1 MKNKKKILIILVS
14 VMLLACLGSVLGVT
28 LSRWSSGEG
37 DSTVAPQVGVTDW
50 NVYAKYMTA
59 DSYSDGARLTGFK
72 QAAAIEDVVLPKSI
86 DVEQDGT
93 TKSLTVRAVSNSLYA
108 DTTNKSIPATLTV
121 PNTITSIEAGAFS
134 GMTRLTTVTFESG
147 SQCVLGAGAFMG
159 SNAVTEFIVGADSN
173 ITFGTNQQLS
183 KNTKDENIVET
194 FKAYVGLPS
203 STKITFE

>member
-1 MKNKKKILIILVS
+1 MKNKKKILIIFVS

-86 DVEQDGT
+86 DVEQDDGT

-108 DTTNKSIPATLTV
+108 DTTDKSIPATLTI

-147 SQCVLGAGAFMG
+147 SECVIGAGAFMG

-173 ITFGTNQQLS
+173 ITFGTNTLTS
-183 KNTKDENIVET
+183 DKIED
-194 FKAYVGLPS
+194 FKMYVGLPS
-203 STKITFE
+203 STTITLITFKE